1 MTCRLNRPEEPPT
14 RAGSRLD
21 NLLSDERS
29 LMDLLRVVTVDVHE
43 AAGVEDALHRT
54 ITHICSHLGWPVGH
68 AYMPAADDASLLLPT
83 ALWYLNDEVKF
94 ATFKAVTEASQFTPG
109 IGLPGRVLAS
119 KQPVWVRNVTE
130 DANFPRARLAK
141 NLGVKAGFA
150 FPVVV
155 GAEVVAVL
163 EFFSEAE
170 HAEDGKFTATI
181 GRIARQLGRIFERKH
196 GQEMLS
202 RERDFVAGVMD
213 LVDGLIV
220 VLDARGRIVRTNSAA
235 EQALKSARG
244 LREARFL
251 WDLTPD
257 PQASEQLKGLFEQL
271 GSGGTK
277 RQVEVSW
284 TAADGARR
292 VTAWSGAVLRGRDA
306 RARFVIMTGID
317 LTERKRAEEER
328 ARLQEEVIK
337 AQDAALAKLSV
348 PLIPIRDDVV
358 VLPLIGPL
366 EAGRVRRMS
375 EALSLGVANRR
386 TRIAIIDLTGVD
398 EIDPQAMDALLA
410 AVRVAGL
417 LGARVVLTGI
427 RPEVAHRLA
436 ERGADVGRCAVMS
449 SLQSGIAFAMASR

>member
-1 MTCRLNRPEEPPT
+1 
-14 RAGSRLD
+14 
-21 NLLSDERS
+21 
-29 LMDLLRVVTVDVHE
+29 MDLLRMVTVDVHE
-43 AAGVEDALHRT
+43 AAGVEEALHRT

-68 AYMPAADDASLLLPT
+68 AYIPAADDPSLLLPT

-94 ATFKAVTEASQFTPG
+94 ATFKAVTEATQFTTG

-155 GAEVVAVL
+155 GADVVAVL

-170 HAEDGKFTATI
+170 HGDDGKFTATV

-202 RERDFVAGVMD
+202 RERDFMAGVMD

-220 VLDARGRIVRTNSAA
+220 VLDARGCIVRTNSAA
-235 EQALKSARG
+235 EQALGSARG

-251 WDLTPD
+251 WDLAPD
-257 PQASEQLKGLFEQL
+257 PQASAQLRGLFEQL
-271 GSGGTK
+271 ASGGSK
-277 RQVEVSW
+277 QQVEVPW
-284 TAADGARR
+284 TAADGDRR
-292 VTAWSGAVLRGRDA
+292 VTAWSGAVLRGRDE

-328 ARLQEEVIK
+328 ARLQQEVIE
-337 AQDAALAKLSV
+337 AQDAALARLSV
-348 PLIPIRDDVV
+348 PLIPLRDDVV

-366 EAGRVRRMS
+366 EAGRVRRMI
-375 EALSLGVANRR
+375 EALSRGITARR

-398 EIDPQAMDALLA
+398 EIAPQAMESLID

-417 LGARVVLTGI
+417 LGAQVVLTGI

-436 ERGADVGRCAVMS
+436 ERGTDMGRCTVKG
-449 SLQSGIAFAMASR
+449 SLQSGIAFAMARR